1 MKRQIN
7 TFCSFWPCSDYM
19 VFYPQK
25 CFYFCHKTISS
36 NNCGI
41 KVMIVPFLHVT
52 PSWEIKASWF
62 FSATFMLE
70 VQSTKLNSLLLTT
83 TYKETEKTMTL
94 IPQLGVKYISAAYL
108 SFTFYSPTPIL
119 YFLFANMKVKI
130 NPQYIVCYK
139 CGKSS

>member
-52 PSWEIKASWF
+52 PSWGIKASWF
-62 FSATFMLE
+62 SSATFMLE
-70 VQSTKLNSLLLTT
+70 VQSTKLNSLFLTT
-83 TYKETEKTMTL
+83 TYKETEKSMTL

-108 SFTFYSPTPIL
+108 ILSYLYIFYIIYFYFIIL
-119 YFLFANMKVKI
+119 
-130 NPQYIVCYK
+130 YIVCYM